1 MGGKEFSGNGTTF
14 IGDADFYSSF
24 FVFQLG
30 PKIVISVNQDLDM
43 SLNQDTCSA
52 HVESGLSLSA
62 NFQNRNRNHLIG
74 WLD

>member
-43 SLNQDTCSA
+43 
-52 HVESGLSLSA
+52 
-62 NFQNRNRNHLIG
+62 
-74 WLD
+74 